1 VRPRGGL
8 PRPTKVVGPIV
19 GTVVALVAF
28 AAVAHN
34 SGSGWVQAMG
44 SLLAGFAV
52 AGLGGPGLACAR
64 LRVSVVT
71 NPTDATASQPLEIEV
86 ATTAPARVEAVAPHG
101 QATTIGAGTG
111 RVRLVPARRGPLLW
125 VTLEVASAAPF
136 GLLWWHK
143 RVVVPL
149 ARPLWVAPVPGP
161 PDAAMLSHPTAQ
173 AELDRHR
180 PRDAR
185 VGEPRG
191 VRPYAAGDPQR
202 LVHWPATAHRGE
214 LMVREAERPEAAVPG
229 VRVVLPDDGP
239 EGDAVAGRGLGT
251 VVTLL
256 TRSSPVMLATT
267 ERDGP
272 RHEAVYTRA
281 DAARRLARA
290 VSAGA
295 ARAVSAGAARA
306 VSAGAA
312 RAAANPEHR

>member
-1 VRPRGGL
+1 
-8 PRPTKVVGPIV
+8 V

-52 AGLGGPGLACAR
+52 AGLGGPGLACGR
-64 LRVSVVT
+64 LRLSVVT
-71 NPTDATASQPLEIEV
+71 NPTDATAGQPLEIEV
-86 ATTAPARVEAVAPHG
+86 ATNAPARIEAVTPHG
-101 QATTIGAGTG
+101 HTTTIGASTG
-111 RVRLVPARRGPLLW
+111 RVQLVPARRGPLLW

-161 PDAAMLSHPTAQ
+161 PDAAMLTHSATPAD
-173 AELDRHR
+173 LDRHR

-191 VRPYAAGDPQR
+191 VRPYMAGDPQR

-214 LMVREAERPEAAVPG
+214 LMVREAERPEAAVPE
-229 VRVVLPDDGP
+229 VRVILPDDGP

-251 VVTLL
+251 VVALL

-290 VSAGA
+290 VSPGAVSPGA
-295 ARAVSAGAARA
+295 ARPAT
-306 VSAGAA
+306 
-312 RAAANPEHR
+312 NPEHR